1 LFEAS
6 HYLCYA
12 NDRFM
17 ANKEIIKH
25 LKEHFNGKVYFTRK
39 EIFDYY
45 NEIEQ
50 IKETTFRWR
59 LFNLKENKII
69 RSLTNDVFT
78 FDLLPQYSPQVS
90 NENKELVSLLLAQFR
105 DVNLSIW
112 STQVLNEFMLHLP
125 RKSIT
130 ILEVEKDALEPVF
143 HYLQDLNKVDVF
155 LEPTNREIALYIN
168 EKVNAIILKKLI
180 TKSPIQTIDDVPT
193 VTLEKLIVDIYSEKK
208 LFEAFQGSELLHIIN
223 NAVEKYAINTKT
235 LLNYANRRSK
245 REEIEVY
252 LREKTDLP
260 KIIFDD

>member
-1 LFEAS
+1 
-6 HYLCYA
+6 
-12 NDRFM
+12 M
-17 ANKEIIKH
+17 
-25 LKEHFNGKVYFTRK
+25 
-39 EIFDYY
+39 
-45 NEIEQ
+45 
-50 IKETTFRWR
+50 
-59 LFNLKENKII
+59 
-69 RSLTNDVFT
+69 
-78 FDLLPQYSPQVS
+78 
-90 NENKELVSLLLAQFR
+90 LLAQFR

-125 RKSIT
+125 GKSIT

-155 LEPTNREIALYIN
+155 LEPTTREIALYIN

-193 VTLEKLIVDIYSEKK
+193 VTLEKVIVDIYSEKK

-252 LREKTDLP
+252 LREKTALP
-260 KIIFDD
+260 KIIFYD